1 MCPIIKNTGFS
12 GLFRSTWIVCQNSFE
27 TFAKY
32 FEQWVNVLNDGEIPP
47 FCPYVI
53 IYGLNK
59 FSCLSISHCVIHRS
73 WGMINKTAKKAF
85 KTRYKD
91 FKNEMHQIPLNSLPF
106 KYFLH
111 NLHGPTTTTNAR
123 KTFKLWP
130 VTSNIKRILATSS
143 TKL

>member
-1 MCPIIKNTGFS
+1 
-12 GLFRSTWIVCQNSFE
+12 
-27 TFAKY
+27 
-32 FEQWVNVLNDGEIPP
+32 
-47 FCPYVI
+47 
-53 IYGLNK
+53 
-59 FSCLSISHCVIHRS
+59 
-73 WGMINKTAKKAF
+73 MINKTAKKAF
-85 KTRYKD
+85 KTRYED